1 MTRSPDP
8 SRATARPTADA
19 IVLRSVTKGFRSA
32 DGSRFTA
39 VDGLDLRV
47 GRGEVVAFLGPNGAG
62 KSTTVDMILGLTEP
76 DSGSVSVLGHDPLE
90 ASRLGLISA
99 VMQSGGLLPSATVED
114 LIRVFGS
121 IWSRT
126 SSDEVIDRAGL
137 SKLRK
142 RHISKLSGGE
152 QQRVRFALALLPD
165 PEILVLDEPTAGMD
179 VSARRDF
186 WRAVREDAANGRTII
201 FATHYLEEADEFAD
215 RILMVRAGRLI
226 ADGNTAQIR
235 ASVSGRTVSAEVGAA
250 TRDFLAAD
258 RLVSETTVRGE
269 RTYFRA
275 TDSDTFLARLMATGD
290 ATRIEVSSTS
300 LEEAFVQLTSDPAP
314 REALR

>member
-1 MTRSPDP
+1 MTRSRQSPP
-8 SRATARPTADA
+8 SAARPQADA
-19 IVLRSVTKGFRSA
+19 IVLRSLTKRFRSA

-39 VDGLDLRV
+39 VDELDLRI

-62 KSTTVDMILGLTEP
+62 KSTTVDMILGLTVP
-76 DSGSVSVLGHDPLE
+76 DSGSVSVLGRDPLE

-114 LIRVFGS
+114 LIRVFAS
-121 IWSRT
+121 IWTRVSP
-126 SSDEVIDRAGL
+126 DEAMQRAGL
-137 SKLRK
+137 TGLRK

-215 RILMVRAGRLI
+215 RILMVRGGRLI

-235 ASVSGRTVSAEVGAA
+235 SSVSGRTVSAEVSAA
-250 TRDFLAAD
+250 TREFLAAD
-258 RLVSETTVRGE
+258 ALVTETTVRGE

-275 TDSDTFLARLMATGD
+275 IDSDAFLAHLMGTGD

-300 LEEAFVQLTSDPAP
+300 LEEAFIQLTSDPAP
-314 REALR
+314 ERP

>member
-1 MTRSPDP
+1 MTRSPERP
-8 SRATARPTADA
+8 RSATSPTADA
-19 IVLRSVTKGFRSA
+19 IVLRSLTKGFRSA
-32 DGSRFTA
+32 DGTPFTA
-39 VDGLDLRV
+39 VDRLDLRV

-62 KSTTVDMILGLTEP
+62 KSTTIDLILGLTQP

-90 ASRLGLISA
+90 ASRLGLVSA

-121 IWSRT
+121 IWSRA
-126 SSDEVIDRAGL
+126 SSDEVIERAGL
-137 SKLRK
+137 SELRS

-179 VSARRDF
+179 VTGRRDF
-186 WRAVREDAANGRTII
+186 WRAVRQDAANGRTVI

-250 TRDFLAAD
+250 TRNLLATD
-258 RLVSETTVRGE
+258 SLVTETTVRGE

-275 TDSDTFLARLMATGD
+275 TDSDTFLARLIGTGD

-300 LEEAFVQLTSDPAP
+300 LEEAFIQLTSDHPT